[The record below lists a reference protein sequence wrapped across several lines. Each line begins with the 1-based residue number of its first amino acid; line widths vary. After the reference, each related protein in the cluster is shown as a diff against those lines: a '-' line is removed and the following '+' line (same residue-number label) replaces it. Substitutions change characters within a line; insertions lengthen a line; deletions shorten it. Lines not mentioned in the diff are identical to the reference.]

1 MVPILLLHITV
12 VLLAFVL
19 AQLGTRNCDTEVF
32 RRFNIAY
39 ITSFLILLVFLGC
52 RVSLGRDWLT
62 YESIFSSNIQ
72 QEFMMGESR
81 EIGFLLLVQFLR
93 FFDLEFQS
101 FIFVTSFFILLLFYS
116 SYRKFYFLL
125 PFGIFVFFTD
135 WGYTV
140 TINTIRQGIALMAFL
155 NASLYIDSTEKRAGA
170 KFLFF
175 VFIGFLFHYSILAFL
190 PFYYIGRLK
199 IGIVSFLTICLA
211 IAIVSFFLIMPLYE
225 DAITMV
231 DKYEHYND
239 ASYIVNENSS
249 FGIGATL
256 VLFIRLCPLLIYEY
270 IRKNDSSFLKFFVL
284 YYIGLSVYY
293 GFFKFMLITRV
304 TFYLQFFELFVMAYF
319 IYYLFVEK
327 KHLRLF
333 GLGYVFLILFNYVYT
348 FQDFLVD
355 QLVSSEFSLMF
366 IDFYYHI

>member
-1 MVPILLLHITV
+1 MTSILLLHVLV
-12 VLLAFVL
+12 VLLAIILSQIGV
-19 AQLGTRNCDTEVF
+19 GSIETTVF

-39 ITSFLILLVFLGC
+39 ISSFFILLAFLGC
-52 RVSLGRDWLT
+52 RVFLGRDWLT
-62 YESIFSSNIQ
+62 YESIFTSNFQ

-81 EIGFLLLVQFLR
+81 EIGFLLLVQSLR
-93 FFDLEFQS
+93 FFDLDFQS
-101 FIFVTSFFILLLFYS
+101 FIFVTSFLMLLLFYT

-125 PFGIFVFFTD
+125 PFGIFVFFTN

-155 NASLYIDSTEKRAGA
+155 NASLYIDSEEKHAGA
-170 KFLFF
+170 KFLAS

-199 IGIVSFLTICLA
+199 INIGFFLTICIS
-211 IAIVSFFLIMPLYE
+211 IAIVSLFLIMPLYE
-225 DAITMV
+225 DTISMV
-231 DKYEHYND
+231 DKYEHYAD

-249 FGIGATL
+249 FGLGAIL
-256 VLFIRLCPLLIYEY
+256 VLIIRLGPLFIYEY
-270 IRKNDSSFLKFFVL
+270 IRKYHPTFLKFFVL

-304 TFYLQFFELFVMAYF
+304 TFYLQFFELFVMSYF

-327 KHLRLF
+327 KQYRII
-333 GLGYVFLILFNYVYT
+333 GLGYIFLMLFNYVYT
-348 FQDFLVD
+348 FKDFLAD
-355 QLVSSEFSLMF
+355 QLVSSRFSLMF
-366 IDFYYHI
+366 MDFYYHI

>member
-1 MVPILLLHITV
+1 MKIKIDYFLPLCIT
-12 VLLAFVL
+12 
-19 AQLGTRNCDTEVF
+19 
-32 RRFNIAY
+32 IA
-39 ITSFLILLVFLGC
+39 L
-52 RVSLGRDWLT
+52 VSL
-62 YESIFSSNIQ
+62 
-72 QEFMMGESR
+72 
-81 EIGFLLLVQFLR
+81 
-93 FFDLEFQS
+93 
-101 FIFVTSFFILLLFYS
+101 FV
-116 SYRKFYFLL
+116 
-125 PFGIFVFFTD
+125 
-135 WGYTV
+135 
-140 TINTIRQGIALMAFL
+140 
-155 NASLYIDSTEKRAGA
+155 
-170 KFLFF
+170 
-175 VFIGFLFHYSILAFL
+175 
-190 PFYYIGRLK
+190 
-199 IGIVSFLTICLA
+199 
-211 IAIVSFFLIMPLYE
+211 IMPLYE
-225 DAITMV
+225 DTMSLV
-231 DKYEHYND
+231 EKYEHYAD
-239 ASYIVNENSS
+239 ESYIVNESSS

-327 KHLRLF
+327 KYLRLF